1 MCIVELMCIAEHNV
15 PIKKIVKNRMWSPDF
30 QICFV
35 VVHQEKVLF
44 VQGARSEPHTL
55 VTHRSQIF
63 WLHVTVRRSVR
74 QNKNKR
80 VAPLP

>member
-1 MCIVELMCIAEHNV
+1 MCIVELMCIAELNV

-44 VQGARSEPHTL
+44 VQGARSEPNTLENL

-63 WLHVTVRRSVR
+63 
-74 QNKNKR
+74 R
-80 VAPLP
+80 VPRNCP